1 LVRLVDV
8 AMNRDERRWSGCF
21 RVARFLSQAADD
33 ARSDDVSVFWPGGE
47 AAAVPGSRTTVPP
60 LSLPPIA
67 VNRSRRRPI
76 GVAVAVGLATLGLL
90 ASTQGAFAEP
100 AASTPDLGPNVVVF
114 TPAMSQADIQAQVDA
129 IYKEQVDNEM
139 GTERYALLFAPGIYG
154 SAAHPLDVKVGYYTE
169 VDGLG
174 QDPSGVTING
184 GVTATGKNGSGALDT
199 FWRSVSNLTIHVV
212 QTPSDKCH
220 TGDEMWAVSQ
230 AAPMRRVDVKDH
242 TTFMPYCENPNYAS
256 GGFVADSKLEGGAL
270 NGSQQQ
276 FYVRNSD
283 LGTGWSNG
291 VWNQVFSG
299 DINAPAQSFPSGN
312 QYTTLTATPV
322 SREKPYLYVDAS
334 GAYSVFVP
342 TAQANSVGTSWANGH
357 TPGRSLPLSSF
368 FIAHP
373 GDSLAK
379 INSALAQGKNL
390 LVTPGVYDLAQSIAV
405 KRADTVVLG
414 LGMATLTADNGAI
427 PMTVADV
434 QGVDIAGLTFD
445 AGTVNSPT
453 LLRIGSGHD
462 KGGKHAGTAQDPTA
476 LQDVFFRVGGPHVGK
491 ATTSLEVNSDHT
503 ILDDIW
509 AWRADH
515 GVAGSVGW
523 TVNTADTGV
532 VVNGDDVTAT
542 GLFVEHY
549 QKYNVIWNGERG
561 RTVFFQN
568 ELPYDAPNQA
578 AWQHQGVNGYAAYKV
593 ADTVQTHEAWGL
605 GSYIFTNVDPTLHA
619 TQSFEV
625 PNTPGVVMHDLTTI
639 ALNANA
645 GTIDHVINGQGPAA
659 TTATK
664 DQPQTVTTYTNGT
677 ANY

>member
-1 LVRLVDV
+1 MLV
-8 AMNRDERRWSGCF
+8 
-21 RVARFLSQAADD
+21 
-33 ARSDDVSVFWPGGE
+33 
-47 AAAVPGSRTTVPP
+47 
-60 LSLPPIA
+60 
-67 VNRSRRRPI
+67 
-76 GVAVAVGLATLGLL
+76 
-90 ASTQGAFAEP
+90 STQSAFAAP
-100 AASTPDLGPNVVVF
+100 TPSTPGDLGPNVVVF
-114 TPAMSQADIQAQVDA
+114 TPDMTTANIQAKVDSVYA
-129 IYKEQVDNEM
+129 QQVDNEM
-139 GTERYALLFAPGIYG
+139 GIQRYAFLFKPGTYG
-154 SAAHPLDVKVGYYTE
+154 SAATPLDVKVGYYTE

-212 QTPSDKCH
+212 PTSDGCH
-220 TGDEMWAVSQ
+220 TGNEMWAVSQ
-230 AAPMRRVDVKDH
+230 AAPMRRVDVKDF
-242 TTFMPYCENPNYAS
+242 TTFMPYCENPNFAS
-256 GGFVADSKLEGGAL
+256 GGFVGDSKLEGGAL

-276 FYVRNSD
+276 FYVRNTD
-283 LGTGWSNG
+283 LGTKGWSNG

-299 DINAPAQSFPSGN
+299 DISAPAQAFPSAN

-322 SREKPYLYVDAS
+322 SREKPYLYVDS
-334 GAYSVFVP
+334 TGAYRVFVP
-342 TAQANSVGTSWANGH
+342 AAQTNSVGTTWATGH
-357 TPGRSLPLSSF
+357 TPGRSLPLSDF
-368 FIAHP
+368 FVAHP
-373 GDSLAK
+373 SDSLHN
-379 INSALAQGKNL
+379 INSALARGKNL
-390 LVTPGVYDLAQSIAV
+390 LITPGVYDLAKSIKV

-445 AGTVNSPT
+445 AGKVNSPT
-453 LLRIGSGHD
+453 LLQVGSDHHH
-462 KGGKHAGTAQDPTA
+462 GGEHAGTASDPTA
-476 LQDVFFRVGGPHVGK
+476 LQDVFFRVGGPHVGR
-491 ATTSLEVNSDHT
+491 ATTSLEVNADHV

-523 TVNTADTGV
+523 TINTADTGV

-549 QKYNVIWNGERG
+549 QKYNVVWNGERG

-578 AWQHQGVNGYAAYKV
+578 AWQHDGINGYAAYKV
-593 ADTVQTHEAWGL
+593 ADTVKAHEAWGL

-625 PNTPGVVMHDLTTI
+625 PNTPGVVMHDLTTV
-639 ALNANA
+639 ALNKNA
-645 GTIDHVINGQGPAA
+645 GTIDHVIDGQGPKAS
-659 TTATK
+659 TATA
-664 DQPQTVTTYTNGT
+664 DVPQTVTSYTNGT
-677 ANY
+677 AQ

>member
-1 LVRLVDV
+1 V
-8 AMNRDERRWSGCF
+8 
-21 RVARFLSQAADD
+21 
-33 ARSDDVSVFWPGGE
+33 
-47 AAAVPGSRTTVPP
+47 
-60 LSLPPIA
+60 
-67 VNRSRRRPI
+67 
-76 GVAVAVGLATLGLL
+76 GVATLGVL
-90 ASTQGAFAEP
+90 ASTQAAVAAQPSP
-100 AASTPDLGPNVVVF
+100 ATPDLGPNVVVF
-114 TPAMSQADIQAQVDA
+114 TPEMPQADIQAKVDA
-129 IYKEQVDNEM
+129 VYTQQVDNEM
-139 GTERYALLFAPGIYG
+139 GTQRYALLFKPGTYG
-154 SAAHPLDVKVGYYTE
+154 SAAKPLDVKVGYYTE

-174 QDPSGVTING
+174 QDPSAVTING

-212 QTPSDKCH
+212 ATDDKCH
-220 TGDEMWAVSQ
+220 TGNEMWAVSQ
-230 AAPMRRVDVKDH
+230 AAPMRRVDVKDF
-242 TTFMPYCENPNYAS
+242 TTFMPYCESPNYAS

-276 FYVRNSD
+276 FYVRNTD
-283 LGTGWSNG
+283 LGKGWSNG

-299 DINAPAQSFPSGN
+299 NINAPAQSFPKPP
-312 QYTTLTATPV
+312 YTTLTTTPV
-322 SREKPYLYVDAS
+322 SREKPYLYVDGS

-342 TAQANSVGTSWANGH
+342 SAQTNSTGTTWANGH

-373 GDSLAK
+373 NDSLAK

-390 LVTPGVYDLAQSIAV
+390 LVTPGVYDIARSIAV
-405 KRADTVVLG
+405 KRADTIVLG
-414 LGMATLTADNGAI
+414 LGMATLTAQNGAV

-445 AGTVNSPT
+445 AGSVNSPT
-453 LLRIGSGHD
+453 LLRVGSGHD
-462 KGGKHAGTAQDPTA
+462 QGGNNQGGNGPDQRGNHHGQGGNGPDQRGNHHGQGGNHVGTASDPTA
-476 LQDVFFRVGGPHVGK
+476 LQDVFFRIGGPHVGK

-503 ILDDIW
+503 ILDDVW

-515 GVAGSVGW
+515 GVAGSFGW

-542 GLFVEHY
+542 GMFVEHY

-578 AWQHQGVNGYAAYKV
+578 AWQHEGVNGYAAYKV
-593 ADTVQTHEAWGL
+593 ADTVKTHEAWGL

-625 PNTPGVVMHDLTTI
+625 PNTPGVVMHDLTTV
-639 ALNANA
+639 ALNKNA

-659 TTATK
+659 TSANSG
-664 DQPQTVTTYTNGT
+664 QPQTVTTYTNGT
-677 ANY
+677 AK

>member
-1 LVRLVDV
+1 MSL
-8 AMNRDERRWSGCF
+8 F
-21 RVARFLSQAADD
+21 
-33 ARSDDVSVFWPGGE
+33 
-47 AAAVPGSRTTVPP
+47 SRT
-60 LSLPPIA
+60 LSDTIP
-67 VNRSRRRPI
+67 SRRRPI
-76 GVAVAVGLATLGLL
+76 GVAVGVAAATIGFLACTQSAV
-90 ASTQGAFAEP
+90 ASPRPSAPE
-100 AASTPDLGPNVVVF
+100 LGPNVIVF
-114 TPAMSQADIQAQVDA
+114 TPDMPQADIQAKVDA
-129 IYKEQVDNEM
+129 VYSQQADNEM
-139 GTERYALLFAPGIYG
+139 GTQRYALLFAPGTYG
-154 SAAHPLDVKVGYYTE
+154 TSTNPLDIRVGYYTE
-169 VDGLG
+169 VEGLG

-184 GVTATGKNGSGALDT
+184 GVTAIGRNGSGSLDT

-212 QTPSDKCH
+212 PTADACH
-220 TGDEMWAVSQ
+220 TGNEMWAVSQ
-230 AAPMRRVDVKDH
+230 AAPMRRVDVKDY
-242 TTFMPYCENPNYAS
+242 TTFMPYCESPNYAS
-256 GGFVADSKLEGGAL
+256 GGFVADSRLEGGAL

-299 DINAPAQSFPSGN
+299 DINAPAQSFPVPP
-312 QYTTLTATPV
+312 YTTLTATPV
-322 SREKPYLYVDAS
+322 SREKPYLYLDVS
-334 GAYSVFVP
+334 GAYRVFVP
-342 TAQANSVGTSWANGH
+342 TTQTNSVGTTWANGH

-368 FIAHP
+368 YIAHP
-373 GDSLAK
+373 GDTLAK
-379 INSALAQGKNL
+379 INSALSQGKNL
-390 LVTPGVYDLAQSIAV
+390 LVTPGVYDVAKSIAV
-405 KRADTVVLG
+405 KRADTIVLG
-414 LGMATLTADNGAI
+414 LGLATLTAQNGAI

-453 LLRIGSGHD
+453 LLRIGSTNGSDGVHE
-462 KGGKHAGTAQDPTA
+462 GGEHEGRSSDPTA

-491 ATTSLEVNSDHT
+491 ATTSLEVNSNRT
-503 ILDDIW
+503 ILDDVW

-568 ELPYDAPNQA
+568 ELPYDVPSQA
-578 AWQHQGVNGYAAYKV
+578 AWQHDGLNGYAAYKV
-593 ADTVQTHEAWGL
+593 ADTVTTHEAWGL

-625 PNTPGVVMHDLTTI
+625 PNRPGVVMHDLTTV
-639 ALNANA
+639 ALNTNA
-645 GTIDHVINGQGPAA
+645 GTIDHVISGQGPAA
-659 TTATK
+659 TGALSG
-664 DQPQTVTTYTNGT
+664 QAQTVTTYTNGT
-677 ANY
+677 VG

>member
-1 LVRLVDV
+1 MVP
-8 AMNRDERRWSGCF
+8 S
-21 RVARFLSQAADD
+21 LS
-33 ARSDDVSVFWPGGE
+33 R
-47 AAAVPGSRTTVPP
+47 P
-60 LSLPPIA
+60 LLG

-76 GVAVAVGLATLGLL
+76 GVAVAAGFATFTLL
-90 ASTQGAFAEP
+90 ASSQAASAEP
-100 AASTPDLGPNVVVF
+100 ALSTPDFGPNVVVF
-114 TPAMSQADIQAQVDA
+114 TPAMSQADIQARLDA
-129 IYKEQVDNEM
+129 IYAQQVGNEM
-139 GTERYALLFAPGIYG
+139 GSQRYALLFAPGTYG
-154 SAAHPLDVKVGYYTE
+154 SAADPLDVKVGYYTE

-212 QTPSDKCH
+212 PTADGCH
-220 TGDEMWAVSQ
+220 TGNEMWAVSQ
-230 AAPMRRVDVKDH
+230 AAPMRRVDVKDY
-242 TTFMPYCENPNYAS
+242 TTFMPYCDSPNYAS

-283 LGTGWSNG
+283 LGEGWSNG

-299 DINAPAQSFPSGN
+299 DVHAPAQSFPN
-312 QYTTLTATPV
+312 PPYTTLTATPV
-322 SREKPYLYVDAS
+322 SREKPYLYIDAS
-334 GAYSVFVP
+334 GTYSVFVP
-342 TAQANSVGTSWANGH
+342 SAQTNSVGLTWANGH
-357 TPGRSLPLSSF
+357 TSGRSLPLSSF

-379 INSALAQGKNL
+379 VNSALAQGKNL
-390 LVTPGVYDLAQSIAV
+390 LVTPGVYDVAHSIAV

-414 LGMATLTADNGAI
+414 LGMATLTAVNGAV

-453 LLRIGSGHD
+453 LLRIGSGQD
-462 KGGKHAGTAQDPTA
+462 TGGPHTATAEDPTT
-476 LQDVFFRVGGPHVGK
+476 LQDVFFRVGGPHIGK
-491 ATTSLEVNSDHT
+491 ATISLEVNSDHT
-503 ILDDIW
+503 ILDDVW

-515 GVAGSVGW
+515 GVPGSVGW

-549 QKYNVIWNGERG
+549 QQYNVIWNGERG

-578 AWQHQGVNGYAAYKV
+578 AWQHDGVNGYAAYKV

-625 PNTPGVVMHDLTTI
+625 PKTPGVVMHDLTTV
-639 ALNANA
+639 ALNKDA
-645 GTIDHVINGQGPAA
+645 GTIDHIINGQGP
-659 TTATK
+659 TATGANSG
-664 DQPQTVTTYTNGT
+664 QSETVTTYTDGT
-677 ANY
+677 VQ

>member
-1 LVRLVDV
+1 
-8 AMNRDERRWSGCF
+8 M
-21 RVARFLSQAADD
+21 
-33 ARSDDVSVFWPGGE
+33 
-47 AAAVPGSRTTVPP
+47 
-60 LSLPPIA
+60 IA
-67 VNRSRRRPI
+67 V
-76 GVAVAVGLATLGLL
+76 GAATLGVL
-90 ASTQGAFAEP
+90 ATTQTAIAAPTPPSSAF
-100 AASTPDLGPNVVVF
+100 GPNVVVF
-114 TPAMSQADIQAQVDA
+114 SPDMPQADIQAKVDA
-129 IYKEQVDNEM
+129 VYAQQSANEM
-139 GTERYALLFAPGIYG
+139 GSQRYALLFEPGTYG
-154 SAAHPLDVKVGYYTE
+154 SSTNPLDIRVGYYTE

-184 GVTATGKNGSGALDT
+184 GVTATGTDGSGALDT

-212 QTPSDKCH
+212 PTADACH
-220 TGDEMWAVSQ
+220 TGSEMWAVSQ
-230 AAPMRRVDVKDH
+230 AAPMRRVHVEDY

-256 GGFVADSKLEGGAL
+256 GGFVADSELQGGAL

-283 LGTGWSNG
+283 LGAGWSNG

-299 DINAPAQSFPSGN
+299 DVNAPAQSFP
-312 QYTTLTATPV
+312 QQPYTTLATTPA
-322 SREKPYLYVDAS
+322 SREKPYLYVDAN
-334 GAYSVFVP
+334 GAYRVFVP
-342 TAQANSVGTSWANGH
+342 SARTNSAGTTWATGH
-357 TPGRSLPLSSF
+357 TPGQSLPLSSF
-368 FIAHP
+368 FVAHP
-373 GDSLAK
+373 SDSIAK
-379 INSALAQGKNL
+379 INSALAQGKDL
-390 LVTPGVYDLAQSIAV
+390 LVTPGVYDVAQSIAV

-414 LGMATLTADNGAI
+414 LGMATLTAQNGAV

-445 AGTVNSPT
+445 AGAVNSPA
-453 LLRIGSGHD
+453 LLRVGTGHD
-462 KGGKHAGTAQDPTA
+462 KGGKHVASATDPTA

-491 ATTSLEVNSDHT
+491 ATTSLEVNSDDT

-549 QKYNVIWNGERG
+549 QKDNVIWNGERG

-578 AWQHQGVNGYAAYKV
+578 AWQHDGVNGYAAYKV
-593 ADTVQTHEAWGL
+593 ADDVRTHEAWGL
-605 GSYIFTNVDPTLHA
+605 GSYIYTNVDPTLHA

-625 PNTPGVVMHDLTTI
+625 PNTPGVVMHDLTTV
-639 ALNANA
+639 ALNSNA
-645 GTIDHVINGQGPAA
+645 GTIDHVIDGQGPAA
-659 TTATK
+659 TSANTG
-664 DQPQTVTTYTNGT
+664 QPQTVTTYTNGT
-677 ANY
+677 AQ